1 MSLLVNFGLLLKMTT
16 TFYMVSLNNYSVN
29 GKLIYGFKVMN
40 KNITRLLAISLIA
53 LVTACGSNPSNSSS
67 STASNSSKTSNT
79 SSISASSSS
88 SKSSSSA
95 PDTKPVTLST
105 TDGLS
110 IEFINKGAA
119 INKISYGSKQIAK
132 DGFIAGRCANRIANG
147 RFTLNGQTYNVTK
160 NDGQNSLH
168 GGGSSW
174 QGPFGTA
181 NWTKEEQTTSSVTY
195 SLESADNDNGYPGKM
210 NISVKYTLSQ
220 SGELLIEY
228 NATTTKD
235 TLCNPTNHLF
245 IDINGSRSYNNVK
258 LWIDADNYTPLN
270 SNKIPTGQIA
280 TVAGT
285 QYDYRTE
292 KAFDSSKNYDD
303 NYVLNATEYAKVAT
317 LSGSQYKVDVF
328 TNRPGLQLYK
338 DGSGNIC
345 LETQMFP
352 DAINQSAFEDPIL
365 RAGETFYSKTAYCFS
380 KLS

>member
-1 MSLLVNFGLLLKMTT
+1 
-16 TFYMVSLNNYSVN
+16 
-29 GKLIYGFKVMN
+29 MN
-40 KNITRLLAISLIA
+40 KNITRLLAISLMA
-53 LVTACGSNPSNSSS
+53 LVTACGSNPATSGSSTTASSS
-67 STASNSSKTSNT
+67 SAEKSS
-79 SSISASSSS
+79 SSSEKSSSS
-88 SKSSSSA
+88 SKSSSSQR
-95 PDTKPVTLST
+95 DNNPVTLST

-147 RFTLNGQTYNVTK
+147 RFVLNGQTYNVTK

-181 NWTKEEQTTSSVTY
+181 NWVKEEQTTSSVTY

-228 NATTTKD
+228 TATTTKD

-292 KAFDSSKNYDD
+292 KSFDSSKNYDD
-303 NYVLNATEYAKVAT
+303 NYALNATEYSKVAT
-317 LSGSQYKVDVF
+317 LSGTQYKVDVF
-328 TNRPGLQLYK
+328 TDRPGLQLYK

-352 DAINQSAFEDPIL
+352 DAINQANFEDPIL

-380 KLS
+380 KIS

>member
-1 MSLLVNFGLLLKMTT
+1 MKKIIS
-16 TFYMVSLNNYSVN
+16 
-29 GKLIYGFKVMN
+29 
-40 KNITRLLAISLIA
+40 RLLALSIIA
-53 LVTACGSNPSNSSS
+53 LVSACGSISQSSSTTTSSAEKSSS
-67 STASNSSKTSNT
+67 SSEK
-79 SSISASSSS
+79 SSSS
-88 SKSSSSA
+88 SKSSSSQ
-95 PDTKPVTLST
+95 PDNNPVTLST

-110 IEFINKGAA
+110 IELINKGAA
-119 INKISYGSKQIAK
+119 INKITYGNKQIAK
-132 DGFIAGRCANRIANG
+132 DGFVVGRCANRIANG

-174 QGPFGTA
+174 QGPFATA

-228 NATTTKD
+228 TASTTKD

-245 IDINGSRSYNNVK
+245 IDINGNRSYSNVK

-270 SNKIPTGQIA
+270 SSKIPTGQIA

-292 KAFDSSKNYDD
+292 KTFDSSKNYDD
-303 NYVLNATEYAKVAT
+303 NYALNATEYAKVAT
-317 LSGSQYKVDVF
+317 LSGSQYKVDVS
-328 TNRPGLQLYK
+328 TDRPGLQLYK

-352 DAINQSAFEDPIL
+352 DAINQANFDNPIL
-365 RAGETFYSKTAYCFS
+365 RAGETFYSKTSYCFS
-380 KLS
+380 KVS